1 MTPEQI
7 EKVQESWKAVET
19 ISDTA
24 AGLFYNK
31 LFEMDPDLQPL
42 FKGDIK
48 EQGAK
53 LMKMIGVAVN
63 GLSRLDTIVPAVQ
76 QLGVRHAGYGVKD
89 QDYDTVAGAL
99 LWTLGQ
105 GLGDSFDDELKQAWT
120 EAYTLLAT
128 TMKDAAASE
137 ASPA

>member
-7 EKVQESWKAVET
+7 SQVQESWKAVEG
-19 ISDTA
+19 ISETA
-24 AGLFYNK
+24 ADLFYNK
-31 LFEMDPDLQPL
+31 LFEMDPSLAPL
-42 FKGDIK
+42 FQGDIK

-76 QLGVRHAGYGVKD
+76 QLGVRHAGYGVED
-89 QDYDTVAGAL
+89 EHYDTVAGAL

-105 GLGDSFDDELKQAWT
+105 GLGDAFTDDLKQAWT
-120 EAYTLLAT
+120 EAYTILAT
-128 TMKDAAASE
+128 TMKEAAA
-137 ASPA
+137 ATVA